1 MRSHTIRTILPATS
15 SAIDL
20 SQELQ
25 SNDNLAML
33 VAQPPIAFHR
43 VFVDVTGSATA
54 ALLLS
59 ACIQDQELHASPIGG
74 WNQASAEDWQ
84 QLTGLSRKEQA
95 TARKILREQGLL
107 EERRAGFPAQ
117 FEIKLNYDRL
127 AHRMVMAARSL
138 SAQTPSNRPVAH

>member
-1 MRSHTIRTILPATS
+1 MTTRHSES
-15 SAIDL
+15 KIDL
-20 SQELQ
+20 CKELE
-25 SNDNLAML
+25 SNGELAML

-59 ACIQDQELHASPIGG
+59 ACIQDQELQACPLGG

-84 QLTGLSRKEQA
+84 HLTGLSRKEQA

-117 FEIKLNYDRL
+117 FEIRLNYDLL
-127 AHRMVMAARSL
+127 AQRMVLAARSVGSRM
-138 SAQTPSNRPVAH
+138 SAHRPITH